1 MFCVGFELID
11 MSNHLPG
18 LVYRPGMTSWRPSV
32 SREVN
37 TDFATYADYIQ
48 SLDEEQRSSTKMV
61 ETQWPPS
68 AEEAEGLR
76 LTRWYVRLR
85 CEMP

>member
-1 MFCVGFELID
+1 

-37 TDFATYADYIQ
+37 TEFATYQDYIQ
-48 SLDEEQRSSTKMV
+48 SLDDAQRSSSKML
-61 ETQWPPS
+61 ESHWPPS
-68 AEEAEGLR
+68 ETEAENLR
-76 LTRWYVRLR
+76 LTRWYVRLVHDGALL
-85 CEMP
+85 

>member
-1 MFCVGFELID
+1 MSRFRAGFELID

-68 AEEAEGLR
+68 AAEAEGLN
-76 LTRWYVRLR
+76 LTRW
-85 CEMP
+85 